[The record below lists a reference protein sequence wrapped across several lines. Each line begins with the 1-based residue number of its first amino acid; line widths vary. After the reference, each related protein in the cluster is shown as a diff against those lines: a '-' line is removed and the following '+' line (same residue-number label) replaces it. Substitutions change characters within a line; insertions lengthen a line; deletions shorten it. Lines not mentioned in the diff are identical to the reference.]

1 MQSEAK
7 NVDHI
12 RSHTYIIITVKFIT
26 YMITIQLGQQAGYCT
41 PRGSAH
47 RGTTSLEVPGCPSR
61 EMVLAL
67 TNAKS

>member
-1 MQSEAK
+1 
-7 NVDHI
+7 
-12 RSHTYIIITVKFIT
+12 
-26 YMITIQLGQQAGYCT
+26 MITIQLGQQAGYCT

-67 TNAKS
+67 TNAENLELF